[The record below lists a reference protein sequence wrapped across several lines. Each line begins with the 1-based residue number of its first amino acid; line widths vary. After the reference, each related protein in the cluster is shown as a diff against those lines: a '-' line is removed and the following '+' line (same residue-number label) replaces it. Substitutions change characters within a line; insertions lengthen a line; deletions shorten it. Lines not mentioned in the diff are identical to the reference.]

1 MEPFDKKQWK
11 GNTGGSPWM
20 QRALV
25 VWFHYSPLF
34 IPYFFMAL
42 IIPFYMIFN
51 HKGYLSMY
59 HYFSKRHGYSKLK
72 SFIYVYINHFK
83 FGQIIIDRFAMYAG
97 KHFKFEIEGQELFD
111 ELDNSKDGFIQ
122 ISSHVGNYELAGYSL
137 KPKLKSFNVLIF
149 GHETEQVMKGRRSM
163 FEGKRIRMIPVAED
177 LSHIFLINS
186 SLEDGNIVSIPG
198 DRVYGSHK
206 SLKCN
211 FMGSEAFF
219 PYGPFFIAAKRN
231 VKMLAVFVMK
241 KSSKTYHIL
250 IKRIQ
255 AEGSDNYKSYANK
268 LAQSFASELEK
279 VLRQYPT
286 QWFNYYEFWK
296 DE

>member
-1 MEPFDKKQWK
+1 
-11 GNTGGSPWM
+11 
-20 QRALV
+20 
-25 VWFHYSPLF
+25 
-34 IPYFFMAL
+34 
-42 IIPFYMIFN
+42 
-51 HKGYLSMY
+51 
-59 HYFSKRHGYSKLK
+59 
-72 SFIYVYINHFK
+72 
-83 FGQIIIDRFAMYAG
+83 
-97 KHFKFEIEGQELFD
+97 
-111 ELDNSKDGFIQ
+111 
-122 ISSHVGNYELAGYSL
+122 
-137 KPKLKSFNVLIF
+137 
-149 GHETEQVMKGRRSM
+149 M